1 MIMIKFKFFKK
12 WFRYYGIVL
21 LFVTTTILSAATIVK
36 EISPAEAED
45 SQLIRNLFKDKRYH
59 FALDEADDYLKNYTK
74 GLFRAEALFIQAQ
87 VFVLDKNYKSALDRY
102 EQIIQKHV
110 DSPFKEDALYYGG
123 VLLIQENN
131 AEKGATY
138 LEQLQEKYP
147 NSKYHNKSDYPLG
160 QLAFDKENW
169 SLAEFHLTKA
179 LEVKGMPKE
188 QKLEIKRFIAWSYHF
203 QGKKELA
210 EKSFMGLLNEDIDE
224 DSKSKICYQLGVEAQ
239 KLADYPKAIF
249 WFEKQMA
256 TWPHID
262 FQDKSRFWIAESY
275 FSIHQNPEQNISN
288 EDKNKTINLYSA
300 NLNLESPLEVNLS
313 YLHRAQLYFSMKQKE
328 QADNDFAYLLDETD
342 EYKDNL
348 ELLQIRIDI
357 NYELEKWPLAISLMQ
372 QMETLVPVKQSE
384 FWFLVNI
391 AKANEQLANPE
402 TNQFWKSRYPN
413 LADIGFYD
421 NQALQYYESAYS
433 YLPISE
439 KDSKLSLLDILLKK
453 YNKRENH
460 SKVISYYKD
469 VINYLDDQKQI
480 SAIKLRIAKLYLT
493 QLKDEKQGRIWLF
506 KLHNKANYSYNFEAS
521 SLLSNLALQA
531 KDYKL
536 AIKIL
541 YEFSRQP
548 ISKTKWYIPI
558 NYRLAEL
565 YQMHEKW
572 RSAVKHYSVVAKAKT
587 KSKLKAQ
594 SIKRLREITAYLKQL
609 KAAKQAKIDEAK
621 KAKRKAEA
629 AKKKK
634 ASNQ

>member
-1 MIMIKFKFFKK
+1 MRMDNFKFFKK
-12 WFRYYGIVL
+12 CFRYSWIIL
-21 LFVTTTILSAATIVK
+21 LLVNTTILSAETVVK
-36 EISPAEAED
+36 EISTAEAED

-59 FALDEADDYLKNYTK
+59 FALDEAGDYLKNYTK

-87 VFVLDKNYKSALDRY
+87 VFVIDKNYKSALARY
-102 EQIIQKHV
+102 EQIIKKHQ

-179 LEVKGMPKE
+179 LDIKGMPKE

-203 QGKKELA
+203 QEKKELA
-210 EKSFMGLLNEDIDE
+210 EKAFVGMLNEDIDD
-224 DSKSKICYQLGVEAQ
+224 DSKAKICYQLGVEAH
-239 KLADYPKAIF
+239 KLSDYPKAIF

-275 FSIHQNPEQNISN
+275 FAIHQNPEQNISN
-288 EDKNKTINLYSA
+288 DDKNKTINLYSA
-300 NLNLESPLEVNLS
+300 NLKLESPLEVNLS

-328 QADNDFAYLLDETD
+328 QADNDFAFLLDETD
-342 EYKDNL
+342 EYKDNI
-348 ELLQIRIDI
+348 ELLEIRIDI

-372 QMETLVPVKQSE
+372 QMEILVPTKQSE
-384 FWFLVNI
+384 FWFLINI
-391 AKANEQLANPE
+391 AKANEQLENPE
-402 TNQFWKSRYPN
+402 KNQFWKNSYPN

-421 NQALQYYESAYS
+421 NQALQYYESAYH

-439 KDSKLSLLDILLKK
+439 KDSKLSLLDILIKK
-453 YNKRENH
+453 YNKRNNH
-460 SKVISYYKD
+460 SKVITYYKD
-469 VINYLDDQKQI
+469 VINYLDDQKKI
-480 SAIKLRIAKLYLT
+480 SAIKLRIAKLYLS
-493 QLKDEKQGRIWLF
+493 QLKDQEQGRIWLF
-506 KLHNKANYSYNFEAS
+506 DLHNKANYSYNFEAS
-521 SLLSNLALQA
+521 SLLSNFAIQA
-531 KDYKL
+531 KDYQL

-541 YEFSRQP
+541 NEFSQQP
-548 ISKTKWYIPI
+548 IIRTKWYIPI

-572 RSAVKHYSVVAKAKT
+572 RSAVKHYSVVAKAET

-609 KAAKQAKIDEAK
+609 KAAEKTKID
-621 KAKRKAEA
+621 EA

-634 ASNQ
+634 ASSP